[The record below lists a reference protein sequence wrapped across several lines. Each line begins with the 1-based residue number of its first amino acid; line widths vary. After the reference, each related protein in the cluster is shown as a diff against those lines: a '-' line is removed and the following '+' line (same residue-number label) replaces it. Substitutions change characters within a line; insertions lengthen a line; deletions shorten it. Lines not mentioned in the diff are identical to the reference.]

1 MERTAL
7 NAIATSPRPVP
18 TRATPAHRIAALDG
32 LRGVAVVGVVMYHAG
47 HLRGGFLG
55 VDLFFVL
62 SGFLIT
68 GVLLRSHHDYGT
80 IDLKRFWTRR
90 ARRLLPALLVVVGV
104 VVPVYSAW
112 FATPTEQTLVRRD
125 ALSSL
130 LYVTNWQQIWNGQSY
145 WAATLGASPLRHA
158 WSLAVEEQ
166 FYVVWPIVVVLLL
179 RRYRPKAL
187 PNALTAAA
195 IGAGLLTIVLAV
207 TGTESLSSLYLGTH
221 SRSAALLAGAALAAR
236 RSVEGRRAPGPRPG
250 LEALAVLA
258 AAVYAWMWV
267 TADVSSRRL
276 YTGGLALSALCAVTL
291 VAAAANPRP
300 GPVIQVLLARPL
312 QYLGTI
318 SYGVYLWSWPIMQ
331 MISVRH
337 TPLRGYELVAVQLA
351 ATLAAAVLSW
361 HLLERPV
368 LRGELWS
375 PQTIRSVFATVAAVA
390 VVVVVTTLGAK
401 PLLPTTASSGGY
413 DVASA
418 AGAPRVMV
426 VGDSV
431 PNRIVEE
438 GVVPLRNEL
447 GVSVVDRTV
456 PGCVLLREQ
465 GQVKGTEGNIRN
477 DVTPCNRNWRADV
490 QTLKPDIALVLFGQ
504 FASDRVDLNGT
515 FELPCTSAYQAAER
529 RSLEAGIDDLT
540 SAGAR
545 VVLATAPGTSVSW
558 VLEGAPPG
566 LDQRMTC
573 LNDLYTQIAAERPD
587 TEMVDFAK
595 LACPQPNQC
604 LDNLDGV
611 NLRDD
616 TIHFRGDAAKLV
628 ARWLIPRTLAAAK
641 AEGPGS

>member
-1 MERTAL
+1 
-7 NAIATSPRPVP
+7 
-18 TRATPAHRIAALDG
+18 
-32 LRGVAVVGVVMYHAG
+32 VAVVGVVLYHAG

-68 GVLLRSHHDYGT
+68 GVLLRSHREHGS

-112 FATPTEQTLVRRD
+112 FATPVEQTLVRRD

-130 LYVTNWQQIWNGQSY
+130 VYLTNWQQIWNGQSY

-166 FYVVWPIVVVLLL
+166 FYVVWPLVVVLLL

-207 TGTESLSSLYLGTH
+207 TRTESLNSLYLGTH

-236 RSVEGRRAPGPRPG
+236 RSMEGRRPTGPRPT
-250 LEALAVLA
+250 LEMLAVVA
-258 AAVYAWMWV
+258 AAIYAWMWM
-267 TADVSSRRL
+267 TAEVSSRLL
-276 YTGGLALSALCAVTL
+276 YTGGLALSAVCAVTL

-300 GPVIQVLLARPL
+300 GPVVQVLLARPL

-337 TPLRGYELVAVQLA
+337 TPLRGYELLAVQLA
-351 ATLAAAVLSW
+351 ATLAAATLSW

-375 PQTIRSVFATVAAVA
+375 PQTVRSVVATVAVVA

-401 PLLPTTASSGGY
+401 PLLPTTASTGGY
-413 DVASA
+413 AKA
-418 AGAPRVMV
+418 TTPGAPRIMV

-438 GVVPLRNEL
+438 GVAPLRNEL

-456 PGCVLLREQ
+456 PGCVLLRER
-465 GQVKGTEGNIRN
+465 GAVKGLEGNIRN
-477 DVTPCNRNWRADV
+477 DVTPCNRNWRADA
-490 QTLKPDIALVLFGQ
+490 QALKPNIALMLFGQ
-504 FASDRVDLNGT
+504 FASDQVDLDGT
-515 FELPCTSAYQAAER
+515 FALPCTPAYQAAER
-529 RSLEAGIDDLT
+529 KSLEAGIDDLT
-540 SAGAR
+540 ASGAH

-558 VLEGAPPG
+558 VLDAAPPG
-566 LDQRMTC
+566 LDRRMTC
-573 LNDLYTQIAAERPD
+573 LNDLYTQIASERPD
-587 TEMVDFAK
+587 TDVVDFAK
-595 LACPQPNQC
+595 LACPRSDQC
-604 LDNLDGV
+604 LDNLNGV

-628 ARWLIPRTLAAAK
+628 ARWLIPRTVAAAK
-641 AEGPGS
+641 ISDRGP